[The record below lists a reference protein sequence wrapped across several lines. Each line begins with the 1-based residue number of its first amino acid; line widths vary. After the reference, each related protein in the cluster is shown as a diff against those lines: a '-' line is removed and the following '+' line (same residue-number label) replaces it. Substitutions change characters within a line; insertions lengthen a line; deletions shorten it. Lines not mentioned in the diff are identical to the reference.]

1 MASKFQGVDFY
12 QTDGLLSEEERAI
25 RDTVREWADDNVIP
39 VIGEAYVAG
48 KFPMQLVPG
57 MAELGLFGAN
67 LPEEYGCAGLNNV
80 AYGLIM
86 QELERGDSGVRSF
99 ASVQGAL
106 VMYPI
111 YAFGSEEQRKV
122 IGCFGLTE
130 PDYGSNPAG
139 MITVA
144 KDTKD
149 GWVLNGAKMWITN
162 GSTAQVAVVWAKT
175 GALDE
180 PESIRGF
187 IVPTDTKGFSAKDQK
202 GKLSLRASDTSEL
215 VLQDVHVP
223 KDAILPKSG
232 GLKSPLM
239 CLTAARYGIAWG
251 AVGAAMACYDE
262 AVSYAKQRVMFDKPI
277 GGFQLQQA
285 RLADM
290 LTEITKAQLLC
301 VQLGRLKD
309 EGKSTP
315 QQVSLAKRNNVN
327 MATDIARETRRLLGA
342 NGILAEYQA
351 MRHLANLESVYTY
364 EGTHDVHTLILGQEI
379 TGLSA
384 FN

>member
-12 QTDGLLSEEERAI
+12 SVDGLLSEEERAI
-25 RDTVREWADDNVIP
+25 RDTVRDWVDENLMP

-48 KFPMQLVPG
+48 QFPKQLVPQ

-111 YAFGSEEQRKV
+111 YTFGSEEQKKEWLPQMASGKV

-144 KDTKD
+144 KETSDS
-149 GWVLNGAKMWITN
+149 WVLNGAKMWITN
-162 GSTAQVAVVWAKT
+162 GSTAQAAIIWAKT
-175 GALDE
+175 GKISDA
-180 PESIRGF
+180 ESIRGF
-187 IVPTDTKGFSAKDQK
+187 IVPTNTKGFSAKDQK

-223 KDAILPKSG
+223 KNALLPQSG

-262 AVSYAKQRVMFDKPI
+262 GTRDVR
-277 GGFQLQQA
+277 QA
-285 RLADM
+285 DRG
-290 LTEITKAQLLC
+290 I
-301 VQLGRLKD
+301 
-309 EGKSTP
+309 STP
-315 QQVSLAKRNNVN
+315 AGSARRYAHRNHQGPAPLLATGQAEGR
-327 MATDIARETRRLLGA
+327 REVDAPAG
-342 NGILAEYQA
+342 LACQA
-351 MRHLANLESVYTY
+351 E
-364 EGTHDVHTLILGQEI
+364 
-379 TGLSA
+379 
-384 FN
+384 